1 MACLDRSW
9 RADLAWFHVVER
21 FDQLVDADRLGHVVL
36 HAPGQTVLAVT
47 LQLRITAIVS
57 ESWDEWPSSMEA
69 LASYWR
75 FEPGQQKILVRY
87 YSVRAGRVI
96 AASGEDI
103 STPAATTKDRNGEQG
118 ATSEAGRLCE
128 FAGSIPASSHD
139 P

>member
-1 MACLDRSW
+1 MTPASPVACLDRSW

-21 FDQLVDADRLGHVVL
+21 FDQLVDADRLGHVVV
-36 HAPGQTVLAVT
+36 HAPGQTVFAVS

-57 ESWDEWPSSMEA
+57 ESWDEWPGSMGA
-69 LASYWR
+69 LASYWQ

-103 STPAATTKDRNGEQG
+103 STPAATTNDRNGEQG
-118 ATSEAGRLCE
+118 ATSEVGRLR
-128 FAGSIPASSHD
+128 S
-139 P
+139 